1 MALSESEKVSQY
13 VQLCIHLDTK
23 SQRDRQTDRQTD
35 SQTDRQT
42 EKLMDREKCHINVMH
57 YTDVQEQ
64 WSNLVTII

>member
-1 MALSESEKVSQY
+1 VALSESEKVSQY

-23 SQRDRQTDRQTD
+23 SQRDRQTDRQT
-35 SQTDRQT
+35 

-64 WSNLVTII
+64 WSNPVTII